1 MQSTYSISHA
11 SCSVYLDQKKSD
23 LTIKMQFLEYM
34 TPTDWMMVAVF
45 DMALFYVGYLAGE
58 DSVLEKKT
66 DGK

>member
-1 MQSTYSISHA
+1 
-11 SCSVYLDQKKSD
+11 
-23 LTIKMQFLEYM
+23 MQFLEYM